1 MLSKFFV
8 DRPIFATV
16 LSLLIVLLGS
26 LAIAT
31 LPIAQFPPITPP
43 TVRIRATYPGASAET
58 VAQALAAPIEQQLS
72 GTRNLLYF
80 ASQCTNDGQ
89 LLTTATFEI
98 GTDQD
103 MAAVDVQNRVKLA
116 EPKLPQEA
124 LRQGIVVQK
133 TSTDM
138 LMVIALQS
146 SDPRYDEVFLSNY
159 ATANIVDNLK
169 RVPGAGDVVC
179 FGAKDYSMRVWVD
192 PDRLSQKGMTV
203 ADVRAAIA
211 EQNGLYAAGRVGQEP
226 NEGDVELTIPVTTR
240 GRLETPEEF
249 GEIVLRANLDGSY
262 VRVRDVA
269 RVELG
274 SQSYDLFGRLDAKP
288 TTLVIVYLQPGSN
301 ALAVKEGISEALEEL
316 SASFPAGVAHSVPY
330 DTTVFIETSV
340 EEVVHTLFEA
350 VVLVLLVVFVFLQS
364 FRATLVPLLA
374 VPVSIVGTFAGM
386 ALLGFSINS
395 LTLFGLVLAIGIV
408 VDDAIVVV
416 ENVERLM
423 HEKHLS
429 VRDATIEAMRE
440 VTGPV
445 VAIVLVL
452 GAVFVPVAFLG
463 GITGQMY
470 QQFAITIAVS
480 VAISGFVALTLSP
493 ALCVLLLRPAHGEKR
508 GFFGAFNRGF
518 DRLTQGYTAL
528 VQGLLRRAVVGVAL
542 FGALGFGTWKLFS
555 SMPTGFI
562 PQEDQGYFIVAGLL
576 PEGASLSRTDA
587 LATRVE
593 KELLE
598 TEGVK
603 QVITLGGQNT
613 LAGGVAGTNAFT
625 MFVTLEPWEERKVP
639 EKRLR
644 KLLTDFY
651 LRWSGEVEG
660 IVLGFNP
667 PPVPGLGTRVG
678 FEYQLLQKGADDV
691 RELSRVSNE
700 LLAKLNASGRVTG
713 LSSNLN
719 ITLPQV
725 KVELDR
731 ARAQLMGVPIGDVYM
746 AMQAYL
752 SALYVNDFVRQGRIY
767 RVNIQA
773 APEHRGSPED
783 IGKFHV
789 RSRRGDMVPLASLIS
804 VAYGSGPNMVSRFNG
819 YPAVQISGAPA
830 TGLSTGDSIELLRE
844 LSRELPEGYGF
855 DWSGQTYQEVKAGSE
870 AALVL
875 LFGMV
880 VVFLLLAAQY
890 ESWSLP
896 IAVLLAVPLA
906 VFGALAATTM
916 RGLEMDIYFQI
927 GLLTLVGLAAKNA
940 ILIVEFAVVLR
951 NEGRS
956 VAEAAVE
963 AARLRFR
970 PILMTS
976 LAFML
981 GVLPLVTASGAGA
994 AGRHSIGTGVLGG
1007 MIAATILAVFF
1018 VPLYF
1023 KLLQRDKR
1031 ASSPESAR
1039 PH

>member
-16 LSLLIVLLGS
+16 LSLLIVLVGT
-26 LAIAT
+26 LAMVS

-58 VAQALAAPIEQQLS
+58 VAQSLAAPIEQQLS
-72 GTRNLLYF
+72 GTKNLLYYS
-80 ASQCTNDGQ
+80 SQCTNDGQ
-89 LLTTATFEI
+89 LVTTATFEI

-103 MAAVDVQNRVKLA
+103 LAAVDIQNRVKLA

-146 SDPRYDEVFLSNY
+146 DDPQLDEVFLSNY
-159 ATANIVDNLK
+159 ATANVVDNLK
-169 RVPGAGDVVC
+169 RVPGAGDVLC
-179 FGAKDYSMRVWVD
+179 FGAKDYSMRVWVE
-192 PDRLSQKGMTV
+192 PDRLAQKGMTV
-203 ADVRAAIA
+203 ADVRAAIL

-226 NEGDVELTIPVTTR
+226 SADGVELTLPVTTR

-249 GEIVLRANLDGSY
+249 GEVVLRANSDGSY

-274 SQSYDLFGRLDAKP
+274 SQSYDLFGRLDGKP

-301 ALAVKEGISEALEEL
+301 ALAVKEGIAEALGEL
-316 SASFPAGVAHSVPY
+316 ASNFPAGVRHTIPY

-340 EEVVHTLFEA
+340 EEVLHTLFEA
-350 VVLVLLVVFVFLQS
+350 VVLVLLVVFLFLQS

-374 VPVSIVGTFAGM
+374 VPVSIIGTFAGM

-423 HEKHLS
+423 HERKLA

-445 VAIVLVL
+445 IATVLVL
-452 GAVFVPVAFLG
+452 VAVFLPVAFLG

-493 ALCVLLLRPAHGEKR
+493 AMCVLLLKPSHGEKK
-508 GFFGAFNRGF
+508 GFFGLFNRLL
-518 DRLTQGYTAL
+518 DRLTDRYTA
-528 VQGLLRRAVVGVAL
+528 VVRGLLRRALLGVVL
-542 FGALGFGTWKLFS
+542 MGALCAGTWKLFDG
-555 SMPTGFI
+555 MPTGFI

-576 PEGASLSRTDA
+576 PEGAALGRTDA
-587 LATRVE
+587 LAKRVE
-593 KELLE
+593 EDLLK
-598 TEGVK
+598 TPGVR

-625 MFVTLEPWEERKVP
+625 MFVTLEPWHERTVP

-644 KLLTDFY
+644 SL
-651 LRWSGEVEG
+651 
-660 IVLGFNP
+660 ILGFYARWGAEPEGLVLAFNA

-678 FEYQLLQKGADDV
+678 FEYQLLQKGGDDV
-691 RELSRVSNE
+691 RELARVSSE
-700 LLAKLNASGRVTG
+700 LVGKLQASGRVSGVST
-713 LSSNLN
+713 NLDVS
-719 ITLPQV
+719 LPQV
-725 KVELDR
+725 SVELDR

-773 APEHRGSPED
+773 APEHRATPED
-783 IGKFHV
+783 IGRFHV
-789 RSRRGDMVPLASLIS
+789 RSKRGDMVPLASLVS
-804 VAYGSGPNMVSRFNG
+804 VDYAAGPNMVSRFNG
-819 YPAVQISGAPA
+819 NPSVQVAGAPA
-830 TGLSTGDSIELLRE
+830 PGQSTGDSIALLRE
-844 LSRELPEGYGF
+844 LSAELPEGYGF
-855 DWSGQTYQEVKAGSE
+855 SWSGQTYQEVKAGSE
-870 AALVL
+870 AAIVL
-875 LFGMV
+875 LFGLV

-896 IAVLLAVPLA
+896 VAVLLAVPLA
-906 VFGALAATTM
+906 IFGALVATTL
-916 RGLEMDIYFQI
+916 RGLDMDIYFQI

-951 NEGRS
+951 KEGKGI
-956 VAEAAVE
+956 VEAAVE

-976 LAFML
+976 MASVL

-1007 MIAATILAVFF
+1007 LIAATVLAVIF

-1023 KLLQRDKR
+1023 KLLQREDRK
-1031 ASSPESAR
+1031 AS
-1039 PH
+1039 